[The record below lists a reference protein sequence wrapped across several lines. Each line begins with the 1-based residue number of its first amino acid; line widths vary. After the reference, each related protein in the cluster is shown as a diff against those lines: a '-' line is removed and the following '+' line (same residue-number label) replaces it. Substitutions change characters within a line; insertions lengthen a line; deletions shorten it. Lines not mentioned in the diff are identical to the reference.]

1 MKLNS
6 EITPESYRKF
16 SHILAKNRTKQRNLL
31 LIEIIIF
38 IFIILPL
45 AISKYLTGSFSW
57 GIIFE
62 LYTVFISVLLVL
74 FFYKRMKTIYS
85 KLGNANYGIWSFE
98 LEDNGLRIINN
109 EHFNKLYLYNAFI
122 DAYVKDDLLLIIFGP
137 YNGIH
142 IQISDMNRAKIPE
155 FLDALKKKIGEA

>member
-1 MKLNS
+1 
-6 EITPESYRKF
+6 
-16 SHILAKNRTKQRNLL
+16 
-31 LIEIIIF
+31 
-38 IFIILPL
+38 
-45 AISKYLTGSFSW
+45 
-57 GIIFE
+57 
-62 LYTVFISVLLVL
+62 
-74 FFYKRMKTIYS
+74 MKTIYS